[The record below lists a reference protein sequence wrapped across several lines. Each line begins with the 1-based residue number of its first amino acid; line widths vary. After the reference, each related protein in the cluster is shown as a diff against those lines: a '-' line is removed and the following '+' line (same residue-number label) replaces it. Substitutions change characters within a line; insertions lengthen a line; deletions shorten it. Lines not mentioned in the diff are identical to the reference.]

1 MIKGEQSLKVIF
13 FAVKNRSEFRITTFL
28 LVNVAIQIWVYL
40 YALTQQKMMTFKQD
54 FYSYIFFFEVIM

>member
-54 FYSYIFFFEVIM
+54 FYM